1 MDIKGTLKTDNME
14 KLFLLFEKLGAWGN
28 RYKEEELFRLLND
41 SLIRLDRDIKMNAID
56 SDQIDED
63 NVKLSIVDVMFYLML
78 EAAKRNMCLD
88 CLADLLENKLK
99 YQMDHCGESVL
110 VMQPKIVIK
119 NNTGPQEFNSEQ
131 SQIIPKI

>member
-1 MDIKGTLKTDNME
+1 M
-14 KLFLLFEKLGAWGN
+14 
-28 RYKEEELFRLLND
+28 LNA
-41 SLIRLDRDIKMNAID
+41 SFVRLDRDIKMNAID

-63 NVKLSIVDVMFYLML
+63 NIKLSIVDVMFYLML

-99 YQMDHCGESVL
+99 YQMEHCGEHIL